1 MLAELTAIYFNIILH
16 AQIQQFEIYSPLCP
30 PVSES
35 LIVCTGAAIITLMA
49 ERVCEMNGI
58 LNHGYE
64 IK

>member
-1 MLAELTAIYFNIILH
+1 MLAEFTAIYFNFMLH
-16 AQIQQFEIYSPLCP
+16 AQIKQIEIYSPLCP

-35 LIVCTGAAIITLMA
+35 LIIHTGAAIIALME

-64 IK
+64 FI

>member
-1 MLAELTAIYFNIILH
+1 MLAEFTAIYFNIILH
-16 AQIQQFEIYSPLCP
+16 AQIQQIEIYSPLCP

-35 LIVCTGAAIITLMA
+35 LIIYTGAAIIALMA